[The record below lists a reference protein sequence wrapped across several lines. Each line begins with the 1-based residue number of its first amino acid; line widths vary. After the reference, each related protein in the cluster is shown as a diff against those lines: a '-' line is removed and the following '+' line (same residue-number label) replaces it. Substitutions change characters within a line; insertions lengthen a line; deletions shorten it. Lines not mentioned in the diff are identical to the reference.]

1 MANYSPGLTKVTSRI
16 NGNAYK
22 VCFWILSHLLHDPAL
37 FSTIRTE
44 IIPVVNEGTMDLE
57 TRLERCPRL
66 EAVFNEVVRLTS
78 SSSSIRNVTSTT
90 VIGGKTLHKGAKVLI
105 PYRQLH
111 LNGDIFGSDPLH
123 FNAERFF
130 INKDLSRSSSYRPFG
145 GGVTYCPG
153 RFLARREVITFVALI
168 LYRFDIDLANI
179 QVASVSKFQPSFPR
193 LEEGKPCLGIMGPVN
208 GDDVLVT
215 VKQASH

>member
-1 MANYSPGLTKVTSRI
+1 M
-16 NGNAYK
+16 
-22 VCFWILSHLLHDPAL
+22 SHLLHDPAL
-37 FSTIRTE
+37 FSIVRTE
-44 IIPVVNEGTMDLE
+44 IIPVVNEGTTDLE
-57 TRLERCPRL
+57 TRLEHCPRL

-111 LNGDIFGSDPLH
+111 LNGDIFGPDPLH
-123 FNAERFF
+123 FNAQRFF
-130 INKDLSRSSSYRPFG
+130 LNKDLSRSSSYRPFG

-153 RFLARREVITFVALI
+153 RFIARREVIAFVALV

-179 QVASVSKFQPSFPR
+179 QVASASKPPPSFPR
-193 LEEGKPCLGIMGPVN
+193 LDEGKPCLGIMGPVG
-208 GDDVLVT
+208 GDDMLVT